1 MRIIKEAEEHMWNY
15 TTIKGFTL
23 IELVITMT
31 LGAILSVV
39 VAIFI
44 ARPITAYVNVTR
56 RAELIDAADSTL
68 RRMAR
73 DIQSAV
79 PNSIRVKIDP
89 DNGQRVAIEMLNIVE
104 GMRYRATPPGPFL
117 DFTTPV
123 TQFNVVGKFQYAL
136 SNPICKEKKKCRLVV
151 YNTGENNGGAI
162 PSDNPTAGANVYS
175 TVKALN
181 CSGCVPPPNS
191 VTITPADTTVTLDN
205 PLGSTEGQITL
216 SSAVL
221 FALPSARQR
230 IDIVDTPVTYVCD
243 SSIQQ
248 IRRYWN
254 YTINS
259 VQPTNPTLSPL
270 KDAPWA
276 LLAQD
281 VTNCTFTYTP
291 GTLQRNGLITMSITI
306 SKSNT
311 QGGDTITL
319 MRQVSVDNMP

>member
-1 MRIIKEAEEHMWNY
+1 MKIHS
-15 TTIKGFTL
+15 TLQGFTL

-31 LGAILSVV
+31 LGSILSVV
-39 VAIFI
+39 VAVFI

-56 RAELIDAADSTL
+56 RSELIDTADSTL

-73 DIQSAV
+73 DIQRAV
-79 PNSIRVKIDP
+79 PNSLRVKQDP
-89 DNGQRVAIEMLNIVE
+89 NNNQRIAIELLNIVE

-117 DFTTPV
+117 DFTVPT
-123 TQFNVVGKFQYAL
+123 TQFNVIGLFQYAL
-136 SNPICKEKKKCRLVV
+136 SNATCIANNCRLVI
-151 YNTGENNGGAI
+151 YNTGENNGGTI

-175 TVKALN
+175 TVAAPN

-191 VTITPADTTVTLDN
+191 VTITPVGTTVTLSN
-205 PLGSTEGQITL
+205 PPSSLQGQINL
-216 SSAVL
+216 SPGVL

-230 IDIVDTPVTYVCD
+230 VDIVDTPVTYICD
-243 SSIQQ
+243 ASINQ
-248 IRRYWN
+248 ITRYWN

-270 KDAPWA
+270 NTAQSA

-281 VTNCTFTYTP
+281 VTACSFIYSP
-291 GTLQRNGLITMSITI
+291 GTSERNGTVTMSITV
-306 SKSNT
+306 SKSNS